1 MNIGVDALLGFA
13 IEGDAGG
20 EDPQVQELFLYQT
33 GGGLPSKV
41 GSLCCRNPAQTANVS
56 VEL

>member
-1 MNIGVDALLGFA
+1 MLLGRMIDRVPETGVDALLGFA

-41 GSLCCRNPAQTANVS
+41 RGTLMPS
-56 VEL
+56 

>member
-1 MNIGVDALLGFA
+1 MIDRVPETGVDALLGFA

-41 GSLCCRNPAQTANVS
+41 RGTLMPS
-56 VEL
+56 

>member
-1 MNIGVDALLGFA
+1 MSCAGVDALLGFA

-20 EDPQVQELFLYQT
+20 DDPQVQELFLYQT

-41 GSLCCRNPAQTANVS
+41 RKTLLPT
-56 VEL
+56 